1 MSNQQKEDLRGRW
14 GIHLI
19 ILVVVVICVAIGVS
33 IFHLTGTLKLN
44 ADFKFDDYSTLFVN
58 LFFITV
64 IVERFIEVFNSIWRR
79 EGRLVLAR
87 AVEIAA
93 PGPEK
98 NEAQK
103 ELDAYRAR
111 TQTLAMYTGY
121 ALGII
126 IGLAGV
132 RILTIMFVSSSLTG
146 AQEILFHAMDI
157 LLTAGLIGGG
167 SKGINAVTDVFGK
180 YLEATSQKV
189 EARGKAGL

>member
-1 MSNQQKEDLRGRW
+1 MSNQQNEDLRGSW
-14 GIHLI
+14 GIHLV
-19 ILVVVVICVAIGVS
+19 ILVVVVICAATGVS
-33 IFHLTGTLKLN
+33 IFGLTGTLKLN

-87 AVEIAA
+87 ALETAD
-93 PGPEK
+93 PGPK
-98 NEAQK
+98 KIEAQK

-126 IGLAGV
+126 VGLAGV
-132 RILTIMFVSSSLTG
+132 RILTVMFETSSLTG
-146 AQEILFHAMDI
+146 TQEILFHAMDV